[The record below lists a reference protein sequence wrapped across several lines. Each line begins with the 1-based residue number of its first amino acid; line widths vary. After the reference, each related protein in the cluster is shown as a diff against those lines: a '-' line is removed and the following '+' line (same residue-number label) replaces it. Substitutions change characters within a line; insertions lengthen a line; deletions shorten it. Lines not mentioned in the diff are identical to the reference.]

1 MMWCAPT
8 CSPACSP
15 LLQDPHRRSWERSRK
30 LQGNR
35 FMRREPSVSLQ
46 GNIMRLPTG
55 KDDMPDGPPSMSI
68 RTVAAPE
75 DGHPSPRIRT
85 VADSA
90 EGALEPLSL
99 RRGHESRGSPG
110 QRHRLHLHNE
120 VPPPIASF
128 THRLQSSAPGF
139 RRLALAAPF
148 WTEGA
153 WEIVMVPPPPAREV
167 REPVHRGMAGVSSGR
182 SRSGWIP

>member
-1 MMWCAPT
+1 MCAHLFAGLLPTAPRSAPT
-8 CSPACSP
+8 FLGAVSQTAGESI
-15 LLQDPHRRSWERSRK
+15 HASRTIGV
-30 LQGNR
+30 LQGK
-35 FMRREPSVSLQ
+35 
-46 GNIMRLPTG
+46 NIMRLPTG